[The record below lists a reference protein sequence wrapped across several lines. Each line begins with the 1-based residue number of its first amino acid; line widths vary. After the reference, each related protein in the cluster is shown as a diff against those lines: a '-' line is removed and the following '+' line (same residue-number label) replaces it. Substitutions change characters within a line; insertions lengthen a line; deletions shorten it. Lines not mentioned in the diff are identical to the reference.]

1 MKRGLLVKA
10 VRRSPYL
17 SIALAVA
24 VAIICWGGA
33 WVLQDMEIVPVI
45 LLSLGCASVVLMIGL
60 CVYVLVARVERNG

>member
-1 MKRGLLVKA
+1 MKRGLLLNA

-17 SIALAVA
+17 SIAVA